1 MHSSSLY
8 EIVSEAMR
16 ALVLIGAP
24 MVLASSLAGFVMG
37 VFQSATTIR
46 EPVLGYA
53 ARVLAIGAVLYLML
67 PGFISTIT
75 RLSEIGWK

>member
-1 MHSSSLY
+1 MNSSNLY
-8 EIVSEAMR
+8 EIVTEALR

-24 MVLASSLAGFVMG
+24 VFLASSLGGLVMG

-53 ARVLAIGAVLYLML
+53 ARVLAVGAVLYLML
-67 PGFISTIT
+67 PGFIATIT
-75 RLSEIGWK
+75 RLSEIGWR